1 MVIALMAALACTR
14 ITDADIDAKLG
25 IATDNGVDDTAV
37 EDTRP
42 INEEELAPG
51 DVVQTLFGA
60 MDLDFET
67 SAGPFT
73 CPGSA
78 RFPHDGDRFTG
89 DGDCELTLDGTGSG
103 YRIRVRWYGYLESNL
118 VTRGV
123 VRLAFA
129 GDGDCASL
137 SDTQVSGKL
146 AVGSA
151 LDVSGKVDTRACQ
164 DLGAT
169 LDLDGTV
176 TFDGAQ

>member
-1 MVIALMAALACTR
+1 MVIALMAALGCTR
-14 ITDADIDAKLG
+14 ISDADIDAKLG
-25 IATDNGVDDTAV
+25 IATDTGVDDTAE

-60 MDLDFET
+60 MNLDFET

-73 CPGSA
+73 CPGNAS
-78 RFPHDGDRFTG
+78 FPHDGDRFTG
-89 DGDCELTLDGTGSG
+89 DSVCELTLDGTGSG
-103 YRIRVRWYGYLESNL
+103 YRVRVRWYGYLDELL
-118 VTRGV
+118 VSRAV
-123 VRLAFA
+123 FRVAFA
-129 GDGDCASL
+129 GDGDCASIA
-137 SDTQVSGKL
+137 DKQVSGKL

-151 LDVSGKVDTRACQ
+151 VDFSGRVDTRTCQ